1 MLKDTV
7 LEKMWRENKVRILDM
22 EEYFDIVE
30 EAVGL
35 LPDTAVVHRFTG
47 DGPKKILLAPEWTRN
62 KRQVV
67 NYINRRFGL

>member
-1 MLKDTV
+1 MAKLWEDKKV
-7 LEKMWRENKVRILDM
+7 EILET

-30 EAVGL
+30 EAIRL
-35 LPDTAVVHRFTG
+35 LPETAVVHRFTG
-47 DGPKKILLAPEWTRN
+47 DGPKKILLSPEWTKN